1 MTLQTKNMTGALTS
15 TIIKFRPVSLLPS
28 VGNLVFL
35 GIFLELTCLGNTH
48 SLLGD
53 TDTGYHIR
61 VGELILATHSVPSYD
76 VFSFHS
82 PPLSWTAHEWL
93 SEVIMALVHRGF
105 GLTGIVVF
113 FALIIS
119 LTYYLLFTSLRL
131 NHKNILLIVF
141 FVSLVVAS
149 SALHWFARPHIFSL
163 LLTLA
168 YSQVL
173 DAYQYRNRSYLW
185 VLPILMI
192 LWVNL
197 HGGFIIGFVL
207 IALYLAG
214 NLISSTAATR
224 KPFPLALALAG
235 CFLASLVNPYGY
247 HILLFPLNLV
257 SNEFLMNHI
266 TEYLSPNFH
275 SILPFRYLVFLAIA
289 LFALSKSPFDV
300 IELALVLLFLHMALY
315 SARYIP
321 LFAIVTSPILMR
333 HAESLIDGS
342 GGKIVKYFKVRSEG
356 IALIDASSNA
366 YLWAIVAGLAVFVAI
381 ANGKIQFQFDERVS
395 PRTALEFLRKENLK
409 GNMFNNETFGD
420 SVIYTAWPE
429 YKVFV
434 DGRFDVYGA
443 PRMRDYVNVVFLSPG
458 WQNVLDKYDINF
470 VFETATSPL
479 SVLLMERKDWHL
491 VYADKFANI
500 FVRNTTAN
508 RELIRKFP
516 NVKPPAGTRTG
527 SV

>member
-1 MTLQTKNMTGALTS
+1 
-15 TIIKFRPVSLLPS
+15 
-28 VGNLVFL
+28 
-35 GIFLELTCLGNTH
+35 
-48 SLLGD
+48 
-53 TDTGYHIR
+53 
-61 VGELILATHSVPSYD
+61 
-76 VFSFHS
+76 
-82 PPLSWTAHEWL
+82 
-93 SEVIMALVHRGF
+93 MALVHRIS
-105 GLTGIVVF
+105 GLTGIVIF

-119 LTYYLLFTSLRL
+119 LTYYLLFSSLRA

-149 SALHWFARPHIFSL
+149 SGLHWFARPHIFSL

-185 VLPILMI
+185 ALPILMI

-214 NLISSTAATR
+214 NLIRGRAATP
-224 KPFPLALALAG
+224 KTFPLALVLAG
-235 CFLASLVNPYGY
+235 CFLTSLVNPYGY

-266 TEYLSPNFH
+266 REYLSPDFH
-275 SILPFRYLVFLAIA
+275 SILPFRYLLYFTIVLC
-289 LFALSKSPFDV
+289 ALSKSDFDI
-300 IELALVLLFLHMALY
+300 IELALILSFLHMALY

-321 LFAIVTSPILMR
+321 LFAIVISPTLMR
-333 HAESLIDGS
+333 HAESLINGH
-342 GGKIVKYFKVRSEG
+342 GGQFVNYFKTRSEG
-356 IALIDASSNA
+356 IARIDASSNT
-366 YLWAIVAGLAVFVAI
+366 YLWAIVTGIAVFVAI
-381 ANGKIQFQFDERVS
+381 ANGKIHFQFDERVS
-395 PRTALEFLRKENLK
+395 PRTALEFLKNEKLT

-434 DGRFDVYGA
+434 DGRFDIYGTS
-443 PRMRDYVNVVFLSPG
+443 RMKDYVSVVFLSPN
-458 WQNVLDKYDINF
+458 WQHVLEKYNVNF
-470 VFETATSPL
+470 VFETARSPL
-479 SVLLMERKDWHL
+479 SLLLMERKDWHL
-491 VYADKFANI
+491 IYADAVANI

-508 RELIRKFP
+508 QDIIQKFP
-516 NVKPPAGTRTG
+516 NVKQPVRSPTAP
-527 SV
+527 S